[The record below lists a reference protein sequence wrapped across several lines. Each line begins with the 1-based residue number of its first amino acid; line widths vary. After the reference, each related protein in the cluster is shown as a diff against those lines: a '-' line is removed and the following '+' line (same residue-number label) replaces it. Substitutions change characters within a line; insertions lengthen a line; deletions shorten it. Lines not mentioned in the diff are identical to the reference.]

1 MYVFY
6 THIQCPFR
14 CIPWTRIVWS
24 QRNLCSA
31 LIDTANQLSKMV
43 VRIYIQINR
52 VQKTQWFHIFFS
64 FWYFSLLKQLFQEQ
78 YTISY
83 CGINLY
89 FLMSICLITTSL
101 SPYSLL
107 LHLFPSPPPMIMCML
122 KLSIMS
128 NSFVIH
134 GLQPAS
140 LLCQWNSPGKNT
152 GVGSHSLL
160 QGIFPTKGLN
170 PCLLH

>member
-1 MYVFY
+1 MYVFC
-6 THIQCPFR
+6 THIQSPFR

-64 FWYFSLLKQLFQEQ
+64 FWYFSLLKQLFQEW

-89 FLMSICLITTSL
+89 FLMSISSSRGSCAPRDQTQVSSNSCLGRHIL
-101 SPYSLL
+101 LPLRHVESPKNKHYSLTL
-107 LHLFPSPPPMIMCML
+107 WIKVMKNLCWPLFFLHYDY
-122 KLSIMS
+122 
-128 NSFVIH
+128 
-134 GLQPAS
+134 
-140 LLCQWNSPGKNT
+140 
-152 GVGSHSLL
+152 
-160 QGIFPTKGLN
+160 
-170 PCLLH
+170 